1 MTLGIFFRLWSLL
14 ETACHELDLEL
25 ARCSSPLPTD
35 VKSFKQYSLLV
46 QQTATSPV
54 EWAELL
60 QLTTSLNSALG
71 DVAIQNASADG
82 HPLVKALKEEAYK
95 AAVKLDEVVK
105 IKT

>member
-14 ETACHELDLEL
+14 ETACHKLDLEL
-25 ARCSSPLPTD
+25 ARRSSPLPTD
-35 VKSFKQYSLLV
+35 ANSFKQYSLLV
-46 QQTATSPV
+46 QQLPQLN
-54 EWAELL
+54 ERRAELL

-71 DVAIQNASADG
+71 DVAIENASADG